1 MGYDDSLPIGMPFD
15 FARITGFLRHVHES
29 FMAPIFADSSVAR
42 WLLVLVM
49 IAGVY
54 FFIDFLIPVLAALI
68 ICVASWPLYQRLLAS
83 CGQRRALA
91 ASIALGLIIL
101 CLVIPMVLACTYA
114 FQELKGWVGW
124 LMVANER
131 GIPTPPWVASLPG
144 IGTWLAEQ
152 WQASLAEPHAPESLI
167 QLVGGEHIGNISR
180 WVLALGSNALHLALT
195 LLFMLITLF
204 FLYRDGAGM
213 ARQLD
218 IVGERVLPARW
229 QRFSRV
235 VPATI
240 SSTVMGMGLI
250 ALGEGLVLGTAYWI
264 AGIQSPVVLGVITAF
279 MALVPGGAPLT
290 FTLVSLYL
298 LATGHM
304 ANGIGLFIWGAFELF
319 VVDKTLRP
327 RLVGGPIKLPFL
339 PTFFGLVGGVK
350 TMGIVGLFVGPV
362 LMALLV
368 ASWREWLHDDSAP
381 DAPSEAERWG
391 YGKRRPAATSRS
403 SATRRDDS
411 RGMRAAAS
419 TNADTNADISR

>member
-1 MGYDDSLPIGMPFD
+1 
-15 FARITGFLRHVHES
+15 
-29 FMAPIFADSSVAR
+29 MAPIFADSSVAR

-68 ICVASWPLYQRLLAS
+68 ICVASWPLYQRLLAG
-83 CGQRRALA
+83 CGQRSTLA

-101 CLVIPMVLACTYA
+101 CLVIPIVMACSYA

-124 LMVANER
+124 LMVANQH
-131 GIPTPPWVASLPG
+131 GIPTPSWVAGLPG
-144 IGTWLAEQ
+144 VGEWLAEQ
-152 WQASLAEPHAPESLI
+152 WQETLAEPHAPESLI
-167 QLVGGEHIGNISR
+167 QLVGGDHIGNISR
-180 WVLALGSNALHLALT
+180 WVLTLGSNALHLALT

-204 FLYRDGAGM
+204 FLYKDGAGM

-304 ANGIGLFIWGAFELF
+304 ANGIG
-319 VVDKTLRP
+319 
-327 RLVGGPIKLPFL
+327 
-339 PTFFGLVGGVK
+339 
-350 TMGIVGLFVGPV
+350 
-362 LMALLV
+362 
-368 ASWREWLHDDSAP
+368 
-381 DAPSEAERWG
+381 G
-391 YGKRRPAATSRS
+391 YV
-403 SATRRDDS
+403 RD
-411 RGMRAAAS
+411 RC
-419 TNADTNADISR
+419 

>member
-1 MGYDDSLPIGMPFD
+1 
-15 FARITGFLRHVHES
+15 
-29 FMAPIFADSSVAR
+29 MAPIFADSSVAR

-49 IAGVY
+49 VAGVY

-68 ICVASWPLYQRLLAS
+68 ICLASWPLYRRLLAS
-83 CGQRRALA
+83 CGQRKTLA

-101 CLVIPMVLACTYA
+101 CLVIPMVLASTYA

-124 LMVANER
+124 LMVANQH
-131 GIPTPPWVASLPG
+131 GIPPPAWVGHLPG
-144 IGTWLAEQ
+144 VGNWLAVQ
-152 WQASLAEPHAPESLI
+152 WQDYLAEPHAPEYLI

-204 FLYRDGAGM
+204 FLYKDGAGM

-235 VPATI
+235 VPATV

-304 ANGIGLFIWGAFELF
+304 INGVGLFIWGAFELF
-319 VVDKTLRP
+319 IVDKTLRP

-339 PTFFGLVGGVK
+339 PTFFGLIGGVK

-368 ASWREWLHDDSAP
+368 ASWREWLHDDDAP

-391 YGKRRPAATSRS
+391 YGRRKPIAQLSGGDQATSSDGASRDI
-403 SATRRDDS
+403 SA
-411 RGMRAAAS
+411 MAS
-419 TNADTNADISR
+419 TNMDTNVDISR

>member
-1 MGYDDSLPIGMPFD
+1 
-15 FARITGFLRHVHES
+15 
-29 FMAPIFADSSVAR
+29 MAPIFADSSVAR

-49 IAGVY
+49 VAGVY

-68 ICVASWPLYQRLLAS
+68 ICLASWPLYRRLLAS
-83 CGQRRALA
+83 CGQRKTLA

-101 CLVIPMVLACTYA
+101 CLVIPMVLASTYA

-124 LMVANER
+124 LMVANQH
-131 GIPTPPWVASLPG
+131 GIPPPAWVGHLPG
-144 IGTWLAEQ
+144 VGNWLAVQ
-152 WQASLAEPHAPESLI
+152 WQDYLAEPHAPEYLI

-204 FLYRDGAGM
+204 FLYKDGAGM

-235 VPATI
+235 VPATV

-304 ANGIGLFIWGAFELF
+304 INGVGLFIWGAFELF

-339 PTFFGLVGGVK
+339 PTFFGLIGGVK

-368 ASWREWLHDDSAP
+368 ASWREWLHDDDAP

-391 YGKRRPAATSRS
+391 YGKRKPIAQSSGGDQATSSGGPPRDV
-403 SATRRDDS
+403 SAT
-411 RGMRAAAS
+411 AS
-419 TNADTNADISR
+419 TNMDTNVDISR

>member
-1 MGYDDSLPIGMPFD
+1 MPFD
-15 FARITGFLRHVHES
+15 FARITGSIRHVHES

-68 ICVASWPLYQRLLAS
+68 ICVASWPLYQRLLS
-83 CGQRRALA
+83 GCGQRRALA

-101 CLVIPMVLACTYA
+101 CLVIPMVLACSYA

-124 LMVANER
+124 LMIANER
-131 GIPTPPWVASLPG
+131 GIPTPTWVASLPG
-144 IGTWLAEQ
+144 VGTWLAEQ
-152 WQASLAEPHAPESLI
+152 WQTFLAEPHAPESLI

-419 TNADTNADISR
+419 TNADANADISR

>member
-1 MGYDDSLPIGMPFD
+1 
-15 FARITGFLRHVHES
+15 
-29 FMAPIFADSSVAR
+29 MAPIFADSSVAR

-49 IAGVY
+49 VAGVY

-68 ICVASWPLYQRLLAS
+68 ICLASWPLYRRLLAS
-83 CGQRRALA
+83 CGQRKTLA

-101 CLVIPMVLACTYA
+101 CLVIPMVLASTYA

-124 LMVANER
+124 LMVANQR
-131 GIPTPPWVASLPG
+131 GIPPPAWVEHLPG
-144 IGTWLAEQ
+144 VGNWLAVQ
-152 WQASLAEPHAPESLI
+152 WQDYLAEPHAPEYLI

-204 FLYRDGAGM
+204 FLYKDGAGM

-235 VPATI
+235 VPATV

-304 ANGIGLFIWGAFELF
+304 INGVGLFIWGAFELF

-339 PTFFGLVGGVK
+339 PTFFGLIGGVK

-368 ASWREWLHDDSAP
+368 ASWREWLHDDDAP

-391 YGKRRPAATSRS
+391 YGRRKPIAQSSGGDQASSSDEVSRDV
-403 SATRRDDS
+403 SA
-411 RGMRAAAS
+411 MAS
-419 TNADTNADISR
+419 TNMDTNVDISR

>member
-1 MGYDDSLPIGMPFD
+1 
-15 FARITGFLRHVHES
+15 
-29 FMAPIFADSSVAR
+29 MAPIFANTSVAR

-68 ICVASWPLYQRLLAS
+68 ICVASWPLYQRLLTG
-83 CGQRRALA
+83 CGQRKTLA
-91 ASIALGLIIL
+91 ASLALGLIVL
-101 CLVIPMVLACTYA
+101 CLVIPMVMAFTYA

-124 LMVANER
+124 LLTVNQQGM
-131 GIPTPPWVASLPG
+131 PTPAWVAGLPG
-144 IGTWLAEQ
+144 VGEWLDKQ
-152 WQASLAEPHAPESLI
+152 WQTYLAEPHALEYYI

-180 WVLALGSNALHLALT
+180 WVLALGSNALHVALT

-204 FLYRDGAGM
+204 FLYKDGAGM

-264 AGIQSPVVLGVITAF
+264 AGVQSPVVLGVITAF

-298 LATGHM
+298 IATGHVP
-304 ANGIGLFIWGAFELF
+304 NGIGLFLWGAVELF
-319 VVDKTLRP
+319 IVDKTLRP

-350 TMGIVGLFVGPV
+350 TMGLVGLFVGPV

-368 ASWREWLHDDSAP
+368 ASWREWLHDDAAP

-391 YGKRRPAATSRS
+391 YGNRKLVARYAENSNADNN
-403 SATRRDDS
+403 AD
-411 RGMRAAAS
+411 AAS
-419 TNADTNADISR
+419 

>member
-1 MGYDDSLPIGMPFD
+1 
-15 FARITGFLRHVHES
+15 
-29 FMAPIFADSSVAR
+29 MAPIFADRSVAR
-42 WLLVLVM
+42 WLVLFVLV
-49 IAGVY
+49 AGVY

-68 ICVASWPLYQRLLAS
+68 IGVASWPLYQRLLGW
-83 CGQRRALA
+83 CGGRRTLA
-91 ASIALGLIIL
+91 ASIALCLIVL
-101 CLVIPMVLACTYA
+101 CLVIPIALACSYA
-114 FQELKGWVGW
+114 FEELKSWVGW
-124 LMVANER
+124 LMIANQS
-131 GIPTPPWVASLPG
+131 GIPAPDWVRQLPG
-144 IGTWLAEQ
+144 IGDWLAEQ
-152 WQASLAEPHAPESLI
+152 WQETLAEPHAPEYFI

-180 WVLALGSNALHLALT
+180 WVLALGSNALQLALT

-204 FLYRDGAGM
+204 FIYKDGASM

-218 IVGERVLPARW
+218 IVGERILPARW

-279 MALVPGGAPLT
+279 MALVPGGAPVT

-298 LATGHM
+298 MATGHL
-304 ANGIGLFIWGAFELF
+304 ANGIGLFAWGALELF

-339 PTFFGLVGGVK
+339 PTFFGLVGGAK

-368 ASWREWLHDDSAP
+368 ASWREWLHDDDAP
-381 DAPSEAERWG
+381 GAPSEAERWG
-391 YGKRRPAATSRS
+391 YGKSRLLTHYAENS
-403 SATRRDDS
+403 
-411 RGMRAAAS
+411 
-419 TNADTNADISR
+419 NADNNADISR